1 VGKVRRGNY
10 VFVTWAGDHTPRHVH
25 VYWKGRLVL
34 KWDLENRLPMR
45 GKPTAKILRL
55 IRELDEEGLL

>member
-1 VGKVRRGNY
+1 MGKVRRGNY

-25 VYWKGRLVL
+25 VYRKGRLIL
-34 KWDLENRLPMR
+34 KWDLENELPMK

-55 IRELDEEGLL
+55 IRELDKEGLL